1 MTTMKIGQVAEQT
14 GLSIHTLRY
23 YEQIGLVSPI
33 TREETGHRVYSED
46 DVYQIMF
53 VIRLRS
59 AGMPIADVK
68 RYVELAQRGD
78 ETIVERLN
86 LLEAHRAAVEQSI
99 EELQEHLTTISNK
112 IAHYRDLHKSA
123 LDESATARA
132 ALEMPS

>member
-46 DVYQIMF
+46 DMHRIMF
-53 VIRLRS
+53 VVRLRS

-68 RYVELAQRGD
+68 RYVELAQCGD

-86 LLEAHRAAVEQSI
+86 LLEAHKAVVEQSI

-112 IAHYRDLHKSA
+112 IAHYRELHKNA
-123 LDESATARA
+123 LDESMATQAV
-132 ALEMPS
+132 LEMPS